1 MNTQPATLTLGNI
14 AITAPPEMFL
24 RGLIDNIL
32 PASKQIISRDNDVPA
47 IGSAWAEHGG
57 VLAGIMRGENENN
70 DYYLIVPTCH
80 AARTK
85 LTWGGYGTET
95 DNANHEFDGFA
106 NTQALA
112 DGNHPAADWANNLI
126 IDGRNDFYLPSRR
139 ELALCFA
146 NVPELFETAWHWSS
160 TQFSADGACIQDFGD
175 GDQSYSRKV
184 YEYRVRAV
192 RRLLIIK

>member
-1 MNTQPATLTLGNI
+1 
-14 AITAPPEMFL
+14 
-24 RGLIDNIL
+24 
-32 PASKQIISRDNDVPA
+32 
-47 IGSAWAEHGG
+47 
-57 VLAGIMRGENENN
+57 
-70 DYYLIVPTCH
+70 
-80 AARTK
+80 
-85 LTWGGYGTET
+85 
-95 DNANHEFDGFA
+95 
-106 NTQALA
+106 
-112 DGNHPAADWANNLI
+112 LI